1 MNRPKLDTIESA
13 IAANL
18 DALSL
23 RLAQASTLAL
33 SGAAAMAEGRRN
45 LAIGTVLDLERTLP
59 EIQALFNAALALHRG
74 KGSE

>member
-1 MNRPKLDTIESA
+1 MNRPKLDTIDSA

-18 DALSL
+18 DALSH